1 MSDVDRARAELVD
14 GLVATGRIRSAA
26 VEEAFRAVPRHL
38 FLPDAPTETAYA
50 DDAVAVQRVDGV
62 PTSSASQPSMVAI
75 MLEQLD
81 LRAGLRVL
89 EIGAGTGWNAA
100 LVARIVGP
108 SGQVTT
114 VDIDPHLVDSAGRHL
129 ATAGVTGVRLRC
141 GDGVAGEPD
150 GAPYD
155 RIVLTVGSDDVW
167 PEWVGQ
173 LAPGGRLL
181 LPLSVR
187 GSQLSAAL
195 DLGPDGLLRSHSLR
209 SCGFIRMR
217 GPGAVDDVPVAL
229 PGGGALWVVTD
240 GPGADPVA
248 VAAALADPPG
258 TVASP
263 VGLGPADV
271 RDGFGLW
278 LALTEPGAGR
288 LLADPDGELPA
299 GLGPGSAV
307 PVLVTPTGAAAPGLA
322 TVTPGPHT
330 PSGARTQGRTCVPTP
345 QPVCEPGRAPA
356 GCEVRVF
363 GPGGPELGHRMHRAL
378 DAWAAA
384 GSPGGPDW
392 VLTVVPGGSPV
403 PTATAV
409 VRTPHAHLLLEPQA
423 RGSSTTSGISRSVRF

>member
-1 MSDVDRARAELVD
+1 MSDVDRARAALVD

-26 VEEAFRAVPRHL
+26 VEDAFRAVPRHL
-38 FLPDAPTETAYA
+38 FLPDAAPATAYA
-50 DDAVAVQRVDGV
+50 DDAVAVQRVGGV
-62 PTSSASQPSMVAI
+62 PTSSASQPSMVAV

-81 LRAGLRVL
+81 LRPGQRVL

-100 LVARIVGP
+100 LTARIVGA

-129 ATAGVTGVRLRC
+129 AAAGVTGVRLRC

-167 PEWVGQ
+167 PAWVAQ

-181 LPLSVR
+181 LPLAVR

-195 DLGPDGLLRSHSLR
+195 DLGPDGVLRSHSLR

-217 GPGAVDDVPVAL
+217 GPGAVDDRPVAL
-229 PGGGALWVVTD
+229 PGGGALWTVPG
-240 GPGADPVA
+240 GPGADPAA
-248 VAAALADPPG
+248 VAAALADPREAA
-258 TVASP
+258 ASP

-288 LLADPDGELPA
+288 LLADPGGELPA
-299 GLGPGSAV
+299 GLGAGSAV
-307 PVLVTPTGAAAPGLA
+307 PVLVTPPDAAAPGLA
-322 TVTPGPHT
+322 AAVPGPR
-330 PSGARTQGRTCVPTP
+330 ARVPAP
-345 QPVCEPGRAPA
+345 QPGGEPGRGPA
-356 GCEVRVF
+356 GGEVRVF
-363 GPGGPELGHRMHRAL
+363 GPGGAELGRRLHRAL

-384 GSPGGPDW
+384 GAPGGPDW
-392 VLTVVPGGSPV
+392 ALTVVPDGV
-403 PTATAV
+403 PAPAAGAV
-409 VRTPHAHLLLEPQA
+409 TVRTPHARLLLEPQA
-423 RGSSTTSGISRSVRF
+423 RGSSTTSGISRSVRFW